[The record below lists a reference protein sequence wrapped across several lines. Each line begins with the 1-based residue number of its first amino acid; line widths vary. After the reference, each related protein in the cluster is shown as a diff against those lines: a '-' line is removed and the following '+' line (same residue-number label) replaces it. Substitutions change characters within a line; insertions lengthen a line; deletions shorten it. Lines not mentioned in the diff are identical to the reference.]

1 MGPTLGDMPSK
12 GASLRVLNMNLDTA
26 TPTGKLIL
34 NVLGS
39 IAQFE
44 RSRRRVSLASGSF
57 QHFQRG
63 PFLLYSDKKIRERTS
78 RA

>member
-1 MGPTLGDMPSK
+1 LEAK

-34 NVLGS
+34 NVLTS

-44 RSRRRVSLASGSF
+44 RELM
-57 QHFQRG
+57 
-63 PFLLYSDKKIRERTS
+63 LERKQK
-78 RA
+78 